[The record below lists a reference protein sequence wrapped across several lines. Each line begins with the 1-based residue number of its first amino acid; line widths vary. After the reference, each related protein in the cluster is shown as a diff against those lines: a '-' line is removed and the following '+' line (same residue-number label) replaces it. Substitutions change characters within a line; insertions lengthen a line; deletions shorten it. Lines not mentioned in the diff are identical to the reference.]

1 MNERMPIS
9 RMGFIRLRKEL
20 EQLERRERHDVIRAI
35 EVAREHGDLKENAEY
50 HAAKERQGFIE
61 ARIAMIEGKLS
72 FAQVI
77 DLSQVENRGRVVFGS
92 KVTLLNLETDE
103 QVMYHIVG
111 EDEADLTQRK
121 ISISSPMVRA
131 IIGKEVDQEVVVAT
145 PGGEVEYLIESVDY
159 GN

>member
-1 MNERMPIS
+1 MQTVPMTVE
-9 RMGFIRLRKEL
+9 GHARLQKEL
-20 EQLERRERHDVIRAI
+20 QQLKTVDRPEIIEAIAEARA
-35 EVAREHGDLKENAEY
+35 HGDLKENAEY

-61 ARIAMIEGKLS
+61 GRIAMIEGKLS

-77 DLSQVENRGRVVFGS
+77 DLSQVENQGRVVFGS

-131 IIGKEVDQEVVVAT
+131 IIGKEVDQEVVVTT
-145 PGGEVEYLIESVDY
+145 PSGEVEYLIESVDY
-159 GN
+159 GK

>member
-1 MNERMPIS
+1 MQTVPMTVE
-9 RMGFIRLRKEL
+9 GHAKLEKEL
-20 EQLERRERHDVIRAI
+20 QALKTVDRPAIIEAIAEARA
-35 EVAREHGDLKENAEY
+35 HGDLKENAEY

-77 DLSQVENRGRVVFGS
+77 DLRQVENQGRVVFGS

-103 QVMYHIVG
+103 QVVYQIVG

>member
-1 MNERMPIS
+1 MTVE
-9 RMGFIRLRKEL
+9 GHAKLEKEL
-20 EQLERRERHDVIRAI
+20 QALKTVDRPAIIEAIAEARA
-35 EVAREHGDLKENAEY
+35 HGDLKENAEY

-103 QVMYHIVG
+103 QVVYQIVG